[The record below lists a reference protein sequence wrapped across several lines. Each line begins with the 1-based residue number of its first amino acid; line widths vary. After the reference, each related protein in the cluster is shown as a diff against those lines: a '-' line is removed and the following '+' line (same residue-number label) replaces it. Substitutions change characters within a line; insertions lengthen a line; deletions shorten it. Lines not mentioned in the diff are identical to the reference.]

1 MILDFG
7 KYSLEI
13 LFSYLSTF
21 SLILILVISTYLN
34 SKKVKKDLDKFTN
47 IIRDFNK
54 HIQKDNR
61 VSKNIIPIGDGL
73 TICIKK

>member
-34 SKKVKKDLDKFTN
+34 SKKVKKDLDKFK
-47 IIRDFNK
+47 NK
-54 HIQKDNR
+54 DPNDSKKIQ
-61 VSKNIIPIGDGL
+61 SS
-73 TICIKK
+73 

>member
-21 SLILILVISTYLN
+21 SLILILIISTYLN
-34 SKKVKKDLDKFTN
+34 SKKVKKDLDKFK
-47 IIRDFNK
+47 NK
-54 HIQKDNR
+54 DPND
-61 VSKNIIPIGDGL
+61 SKKSQSI
-73 TICIKK
+73 

>member
-1 MILDFG
+1 MILYFG

-34 SKKVKKDLDKFTN
+34 SKKVKKDLDKFK
-47 IIRDFNK
+47 NK
-54 HIQKDNR
+54 DPND
-61 VSKNIIPIGDGL
+61 SKKSQSI
-73 TICIKK
+73 

>member
-34 SKKVKKDLDKFTN
+34 SKKVKKDLDKFKNKGTN
-47 IIRDFNK
+47 D
-54 HIQKDNR
+54 
-61 VSKNIIPIGDGL
+61 SKKSQSI
-73 TICIKK
+73 

>member
-34 SKKVKKDLDKFTN
+34 SKKVKKDLDKYK
-47 IIRDFNK
+47 NK
-54 HIQKDNR
+54 GPND
-61 VSKNIIPIGDGL
+61 SKKNQSI
-73 TICIKK
+73 

>member
-21 SLILILVISTYLN
+21 SLILILVISTYLD
-34 SKKVKKDLDKFTN
+34 SKKVKKDLNKFKNKYTN
-47 IIRDFNK
+47 D
-54 HIQKDNR
+54 
-61 VSKNIIPIGDGL
+61 SKKSQTN
-73 TICIKK
+73 

>member
-34 SKKVKKDLDKFTN
+34 SKTVKKDLDKFK
-47 IIRDFNK
+47 NK
-54 HIQKDNR
+54 DPND
-61 VSKNIIPIGDGL
+61 SKKSQSI
-73 TICIKK
+73 

>member
-13 LFSYLSTF
+13 LISYLSTF

-34 SKKVKKDLDKFTN
+34 SKKVKKDLDKFKNKGTN
-47 IIRDFNK
+47 D
-54 HIQKDNR
+54 
-61 VSKNIIPIGDGL
+61 SKKSQSI
-73 TICIKK
+73 

>member
-34 SKKVKKDLDKFTN
+34 SKKVKKDLDKFK
-47 IIRDFNK
+47 NK
-54 HIQKDNR
+54 SPND
-61 VSKNIIPIGDGL
+61 SKKSQSI
-73 TICIKK
+73 

>member
-34 SKKVKKDLDKFTN
+34 SKKVKKDLDKFK
-47 IIRDFNK
+47 NK
-54 HIQKDNR
+54 APND
-61 VSKNIIPIGDGL
+61 SKKSQSI
-73 TICIKK
+73 

>member
-34 SKKVKKDLDKFTN
+34 SKKVKKNLDKFK
-47 IIRDFNK
+47 NK
-54 HIQKDNR
+54 DPN
-61 VSKNIIPIGDGL
+61 VSKKSQSI
-73 TICIKK
+73 

>member
-34 SKKVKKDLDKFTN
+34 SKKVKKDLDKFK
-47 IIRDFNK
+47 NK
-54 HIQKDNR
+54 DPN
-61 VSKNIIPIGDGL
+61 VSKKSQSI
-73 TICIKK
+73 

>member
-21 SLILILVISTYLN
+21 SLILILVISTYIN
-34 SKKVKKDLDKFTN
+34 SKKVKKDLDKFK
-47 IIRDFNK
+47 NK
-54 HIQKDNR
+54 DPND
-61 VSKNIIPIGDGL
+61 SKKSQSI
-73 TICIKK
+73 

>member
-34 SKKVKKDLDKFTN
+34 SKKVKKDLDKFKN
-47 IIRDFNK
+47 NDPN
-54 HIQKDNR
+54 D
-61 VSKNIIPIGDGL
+61 SKKRIPKEI
-73 TICIKK
+73 

>member
-34 SKKVKKDLDKFTN
+34 SKKVKKDLDKLK
-47 IIRDFNK
+47 NK
-54 HIQKDNR
+54 DPND
-61 VSKNIIPIGDGL
+61 SKKSQSI
-73 TICIKK
+73 

>member
-34 SKKVKKDLDKFTN
+34 SKKVKKDLDKFKNKRTN
-47 IIRDFNK
+47 D
-54 HIQKDNR
+54 
-61 VSKNIIPIGDGL
+61 SKKSQSI
-73 TICIKK
+73 

>member
-13 LFSYLSTF
+13 LISYLSTF

-34 SKKVKKDLDKFTN
+34 SKKVKKDLDKLK
-47 IIRDFNK
+47 NK
-54 HIQKDNR
+54 DPND
-61 VSKNIIPIGDGL
+61 SKKSQSI
-73 TICIKK
+73 

>member
-7 KYSLEI
+7 KYSFEI

-34 SKKVKKDLDKFTN
+34 SKKVKKDLDKFK
-47 IIRDFNK
+47 NK
-54 HIQKDNR
+54 DPND
-61 VSKNIIPIGDGL
+61 SKKSQSI
-73 TICIKK
+73 

>member
-34 SKKVKKDLDKFTN
+34 SKKVKKDLDKFK
-47 IIRDFNK
+47 NK
-54 HIQKDNR
+54 DPNDSNKSQSI
-61 VSKNIIPIGDGL
+61 
-73 TICIKK
+73 

>member
-34 SKKVKKDLDKFTN
+34 SKKVKKDLDKYK
-47 IIRDFNK
+47 NK
-54 HIQKDNR
+54 DPND
-61 VSKNIIPIGDGL
+61 SKKSQSI
-73 TICIKK
+73 

>member
-34 SKKVKKDLDKFTN
+34 SKKVKKDL
-47 IIRDFNK
+47 NK
-54 HIQKDNR
+54 LKNKDPND
-61 VSKNIIPIGDGL
+61 SKKVNLFRIIPLIIFFIN
-73 TICIKK
+73 TISFL